1 MSEQTLSPL
10 LDQLRTLLPDLRV
23 RYGVRSLGVFGS
35 YARGEQDPNSDL
47 DLLVEFDDRPLS
59 LFDFMR
65 LENEVS
71 DALHLQV
78 DLVEKRALKP
88 HIGRYILRE
97 VVAV

>member
-1 MSEQTLSPL
+1 MPVPETPL
-10 LDQLRTLLPDLRV
+10 LAADIII
-23 RYGVRSLGVFGS
+23 
-35 YARGEQDPNSDL
+35 
-47 DLLVEFDDRPLS
+47 
-59 LFDFMR
+59 R